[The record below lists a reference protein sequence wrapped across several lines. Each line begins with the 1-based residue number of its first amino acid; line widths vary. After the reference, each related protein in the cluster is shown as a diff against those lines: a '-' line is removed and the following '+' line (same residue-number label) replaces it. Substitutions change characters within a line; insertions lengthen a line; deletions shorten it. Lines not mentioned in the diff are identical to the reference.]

1 MNDDNQYYQYTHEST
16 TAPFQ
21 VHGHEVSLLSP
32 LFARVTI
39 KCPFAR
45 TNTVSLEQREFV
57 MNQTQSVVNYM
68 MKEGFLSAGG
78 GIGIMV
84 LTSHP

>member
-1 MNDDNQYYQYTHEST
+1 MNENTPYTEEAADT
-16 TAPFQ
+16 PFQ
-21 VHGHEVSLLSP
+21 VHGHEVVLFSP
-32 LFARVTI
+32 VFARVTI

-45 TNTVSLEQREFV
+45 NGAPSLEQQGFV
-57 MNQTQSVVNYM
+57 MNQTQSVVNYLVQ
-68 MKEGFLSAGG
+68 EEFLPPGG